1 MKRLSILF
9 IFTMLISSNSLYATD
24 RVSLGF
30 LYGSSDQFELVER
43 TNGAINQVS
52 PTWFDITANGKLK
65 ISSDFD
71 VEFIKQMKAKDIK
84 VTPFLSNHWNRS
96 KGRAAIENA
105 ENMAQQIS
113 EVILKYDLDGVNVD
127 IENLT
132 SKDRANL
139 NNFVKVLREE
149 LPEDK
154 LLTVSVAAN
163 PSGIDDGWQGS
174 YDYATLG
181 EIADYLF
188 IMSYD
193 EHSQGGSCG
202 PVASINFV
210 ENSIKYALENVSK
223 DKIVLG
229 IPLYGRF
236 WGGDGTREGEAVV
249 IGDVPRLISRFKG
262 IGEYDKEIKQPCVKF
277 TIAENAISTKVN
289 GKILEAGEYTIWYE
303 NKESII
309 AKLDLVNKYD
319 LLGAGVWALGQEKV
333 DVWEYY
339 YDKLNEIPHDE
350 EIEIKEEIYQSFMNA
365 KNQKKISIGLNTN
378 TNKSIDILEKLK
390 NKKLIEEIEKNQ
402 NINNARIR
410 EKFLLKDEKILENM
424 NLVNKKSY
432 LGK

>member
-65 ISSDFD
+65 INSDFD
-71 VEFIKQMKAKDIK
+71 VEFIKQLKAKDIK

-127 IENLT
+127 LENLT
-132 SKDRANL
+132 SKDRENL

-163 PSGIDDGWQGS
+163 PYGIDDGWQGS

-262 IGEYDKEIKQPCVKF
+262 IVEYDKEIKQPCVKF

-365 KNQKKISIGLNTN
+365 KNQKKD
-378 TNKSIDILEKLK
+378 KYRVKHK
-390 NKKLIEEIEKNQ
+390 YKQK
-402 NINNARIR
+402 
-410 EKFLLKDEKILENM
+410 
-424 NLVNKKSY
+424 Y
-432 LGK
+432 